1 MCKATITANNVTYDF
16 TFKSLEKALEIIR
29 IVLTAFE
36 GEELEL
42 NIVYKED
49 KPVTKREQ
57 ELINAGLIYP
67 KE

>member
-1 MCKATITANNVTYDF
+1 MCNAKITANGTTYDF

-42 NIVYKED
+42 NVIYKE
-49 KPVTKREQ
+49 E
-57 ELINAGLIYP
+57 
-67 KE
+67 

>member
-1 MCKATITANNVTYDF
+1 MCKATITANNITYDF

-42 NIVYKED
+42 NIVYKE
-49 KPVTKREQ
+49 E
-57 ELINAGLIYP
+57 
-67 KE
+67 